1 MCMGG
6 GLGAR
11 RAGVVYTAG
20 EKHYPNLMLS
30 LYSLIK
36 HHNSTLP
43 VEVRAR
49 VGGGAV
55 TRDELDPR
63 APLRS
68 CT

>member
-1 MCMGG
+1 VACVCWGG
-6 GLGAR
+6 VGGR

-43 VEVRAR
+43 VEVRA
-49 VGGGAV
+49 
-55 TRDELDPR
+55 
-63 APLRS
+63 
-68 CT
+68 